1 MIDDLDYAQRL
12 INLEREINKLH
23 AQIRELESTL
33 IREREI
39 HLKIAEHADNPI
51 NNSTTNERY
60 RRTP

>member
-33 IREREI
+33 THERQI
-39 HLKIAEHADNPI
+39 HLKIAEH
-51 NNSTTNERY
+51 SEKLHKQLNEQ
-60 RRTP
+60 